1 MLAERKRSGGM
12 ANDPA
17 LGEKSFRNKNAH
29 MQAGKIKQT
38 FKRPNTFGMSELWVL
53 LSSCFYW
60 AWFDT
65 AIFTPT
71 LLNFADPL
79 GNLYFLHVTIALASG
94 AALLLFAGLRSE
106 VYDRYVCNRF
116 SPVIDFATASAASA
130 LTLVGGLLSSALLVV
145 LAAMIMGAT
154 CSSALL
160 RWAHIY
166 SRRGM
171 QSSALLISLAI
182 VFGVL
187 IDALVMGLTPGFG
200 AAFIICMPLVSL
212 AIGFFS
218 ANAGSEVFVIEPE
231 GPSSGQVAGE
241 GAPLSVR
248 DIFKG
253 QRRSFFGLSLPLI
266 ASFALFGLSFG
277 YIQCNSIVYLD
288 QLGVGF
294 SFLLIAS
301 RGITAFAVFICI
313 YLRPQRIYLVFRVGI
328 MVGIAGFV
336 LIPILSMF
344 MGDSSAGIMVSCAIM
359 IVGYTT
365 FDIVTWTILGELSFA
380 TQRSATRYFGPGRFM
395 VHASIVV
402 GYLATMAISMNAQD
416 TRVVEGFAITIGYL
430 LVIAVMLLLDENS
443 ALWKLIKLRATG
455 VNPADA
461 VDETIDMRRAKA
473 ARLVETYG
481 LTKRESE
488 VLDLL
493 IAGRSRSR
501 IAEILTISENTVG
514 THIQQL
520 YKKLDVHSLQELLDM
535 LE

>member
-1 MLAERKRSGGM
+1 M
-12 ANDPA
+12 ANGPI
-17 LGEKSFRNKNAH
+17 LEEKSFREKNAQI
-29 MQAGKIKQT
+29 QAEKIKHT
-38 FKRPNTFGMSELWVL
+38 FTRPNAFGMSELWVL

-71 LLNFADPL
+71 LLAFADPL
-79 GNLYFLHVTIALASG
+79 GNLYFLHVTIAMASG
-94 AALLLFAGLRSE
+94 AMLLLFGGLRPE
-106 VYDRYVCNRF
+106 LYDHYVRNRF
-116 SPVIDFATASAASA
+116 SPMIDAVTASAASA
-130 LTLVGGLLSSALLVV
+130 LTLVGGLLSSAILVV
-145 LAAMIMGAT
+145 LAAIIMGAS
-154 CSSALL
+154 CSSGLL
-160 RWAHIY
+160 RWAHVY

-200 AAFIICMPLVSL
+200 AAFIICMPLVAF
-212 AIGFFS
+212 AIGFFLT
-218 ANAGSEVFVIEPE
+218 NVGSDVFVIEPE
-231 GPSSGQVAGE
+231 CQSSGQVVGE

-253 QRRSFFGLSLPLI
+253 QRRTFFGLSLPLV

-288 QLGVGF
+288 QLGAGF

-301 RGITAFAVFICI
+301 RGITALAVFTCI
-313 YLRPQRIYLVFRVGI
+313 YLWPQRIYLVFRVGI
-328 MVGIAGFV
+328 MVGIAGFS
-336 LIPILSMF
+336 LIPLLSMF
-344 MGDSSAGIMVSCAIM
+344 LGNSTVGIVVSCAIM

-365 FDIVTWTILGELSFA
+365 FDIVTWTILGEISFA
-380 TQRSATRYFGPGRFM
+380 TRRSATRYFGPGRFI
-395 VHASIVV
+395 VHISIVV
-402 GYLATMAISMNAQD
+402 GYLATMVISMNAQD
-416 TRVVEGFAITIGYL
+416 PRVVEGFAITIGYL

-461 VDETIDMRRAKA
+461 VDETVDARRAKA
-473 ARLVETYG
+473 VRLVETYG

-488 VLDLL
+488 ILDLL

-501 IAEILTISENTVG
+501 IAEILVISENTVG

-520 YKKLDVHSLQELLDM
+520 YKKLNVHSLQELLDM